1 MAIKKHFQMGTSG
14 LLVIDQ
20 HLLTRGWASV
30 DRMTTA
36 SQKAWLQN
44 IIIARE
50 IFENEIEMETTHM
63 RDFMVRWQRDI
74 MEHNN

>member
-1 MAIKKHFQMGTSG
+1 MGTSG

-20 HLLTRGWASV
+20 LLLTRGRALV
-30 DRMTTA
+30 DQMTA

-50 IFENEIEMETTHM
+50 IFENEIETETTCM

>member
-1 MAIKKHFQMGTSG
+1 MGTSG

-20 HLLTRGWASV
+20 HLLTRGRESV
-30 DRMTTA
+30 DRMTAA

-50 IFENEIEMETTHM
+50 IFENEIETETTHM

>member
-20 HLLTRGWASV
+20 HLLTRGRVSV
-30 DRMTTA
+30 DRMTAA

-44 IIIARE
+44 III
-50 IFENEIEMETTHM
+50 T
-63 RDFMVRWQRDI
+63 
-74 MEHNN
+74 

>member
-1 MAIKKHFQMGTSG
+1 
-14 LLVIDQ
+14 
-20 HLLTRGWASV
+20 
-30 DRMTTA
+30 MTTA

>member
-1 MAIKKHFQMGTSG
+1 
-14 LLVIDQ
+14 
-20 HLLTRGWASV
+20 
-30 DRMTTA
+30 MTAA

-50 IFENEIEMETTHM
+50 IFENETETETTRM
-63 RDFMVRWQRDI
+63 RDFMVRWQRDT

>member
-1 MAIKKHFQMGTSG
+1 MGTSG

-20 HLLTRGWASV
+20 HLLTRGRVSV
-30 DRMTTA
+30 DQMTAA

-44 IIIARE
+44 IIIVQE
-50 IFENEIEMETTHM
+50 IFENEIEMEMTCMH
-63 RDFMVRWQRDI
+63 DFMVRWQRDI

>member
-1 MAIKKHFQMGTSG
+1 
-14 LLVIDQ
+14 
-20 HLLTRGWASV
+20 
-30 DRMTTA
+30 MTAA

-50 IFENEIEMETTHM
+50 IFENEIETETTHM

>member
-1 MAIKKHFQMGTSG
+1 MAIEKHFQMGTSG

-20 HLLTRGWASV
+20 HLLTRGCASV
-30 DRMTTA
+30 DRMTTV

-50 IFENEIEMETTHM
+50 IFKNEIKMEMTCMHYY
-63 RDFMVRWQRDI
+63 MVRWQ
-74 MEHNN
+74 